1 MEDPECNGKQAHAKI
16 NPIFNLFIFNHPT
29 LLYRNKTNLWNLQN
43 RKSILFLL
51 ISGEALEEDDFDEE
65 EEEDEEGKKI
75 FWQKLFYFNDIIILF
90 PKLVWNG
97 ILFRVFEMRE
107 KMF

>member
-75 FWQKLFYFNDIIILF
+75 VWQNLFYFNDIIILF
-90 PKLVWNG
+90 PKLV
-97 ILFRVFEMRE
+97 
-107 KMF
+107 